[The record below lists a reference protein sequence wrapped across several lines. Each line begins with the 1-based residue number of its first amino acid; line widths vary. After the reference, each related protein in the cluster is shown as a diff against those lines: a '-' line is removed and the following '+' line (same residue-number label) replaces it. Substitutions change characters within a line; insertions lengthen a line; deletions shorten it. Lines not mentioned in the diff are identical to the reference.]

1 MSASLP
7 LRDVQLPPAP
17 SWWPPAP
24 GYLMIAGA
32 VLLVLLVVAFFGWQ
46 RRRRRQRWLQLFDRE
61 LASTADAAAE
71 LAAIAGLLRRAAR
84 QARPAVNPCAMMP
97 GGGGWIRRA
106 RCPMPAAACWPK
118 GPTVHALTPAKWPP
132 CAVGRVSAIWPCCW
146 SAVDEPAGELLAVA
160 GPAAGVAAGAAGVAV
175 AVADALVETSCRSG
189 RCAARAI
196 CGHRTGSVGRWWT
209 R

>member
-1 MSASLP
+1 MSANLP

-17 SWWPPAP
+17 SWWPLAP

-84 QARPAVNPCAMMP
+84 QARPGSESLRDDA
-97 GGGGWIRRA
+97 WWRRVDPQGTLPDA
-106 RCPMPAAACWPK
+106 R
-118 GPTVHALTPAKWPP
+118 
-132 CAVGRVSAIWPCCW
+132 RS
-146 SAVDEPAGELLAVA
+146 LLAEGTYRPRVDA
-160 GPAAGVAAGAAGVAV
+160 SEVAAV
-175 AVADALVETSCRSG
+175 RSW
-189 RCAARAI
+189 ARERYLAMLLE
-196 CGHRTGSVGRWWT
+196 RR